1 MKKIK
6 QKTIK
11 SVIRI
16 GLLILVAV
24 IIGINLYSINAS
36 RIAGNAIP
44 MPFGVG
50 AAVVLSGSMEP
61 ALSAGDLL
69 IVAESSSY
77 GVGDMVV
84 YQDGRMAVTH
94 RIVSITDSEVI
105 TRGDANNTEDSPIT
119 PQQLK
124 GKVVLAIPFVG
135 YAINAIKTPIGTLCV
150 IAFAIFLLERS
161 FRAEKQKDEKELDA
175 IKAEIE
181 KLKQQNG
188 L

>member
-1 MKKIK
+1 
-6 QKTIK
+6 
-11 SVIRI
+11 
-16 GLLILVAV
+16 
-24 IIGINLYSINAS
+24 
-36 RIAGNAIP
+36 
-44 MPFGVG
+44 
-50 AAVVLSGSMEP
+50 
-61 ALSAGDLL
+61 
-69 IVAESSSY
+69 
-77 GVGDMVV
+77 
-84 YQDGRMAVTH
+84 MAVTH

-150 IAFAIFLLERS
+150 IALAIFLLERS